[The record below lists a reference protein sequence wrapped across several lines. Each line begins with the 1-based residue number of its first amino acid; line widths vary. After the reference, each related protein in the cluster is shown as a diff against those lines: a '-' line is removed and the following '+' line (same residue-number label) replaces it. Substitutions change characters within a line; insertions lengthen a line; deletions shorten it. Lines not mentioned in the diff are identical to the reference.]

1 MSNRSVRNRGL
12 GGAARDRYPL
22 GPMGREQLE
31 PQELVERET
40 LEPGGS
46 RRLTTRV
53 AVTAAVLAVLASIS
67 SLQAERTAAESILQK
82 NEAVLW
88 QSRASDEWA
97 YRQAKSIKLHLQ
109 ELTPGGLPDADTR
122 HDIAASEERARAAEE
137 RRDEAN
143 RQAAGFYEQ
152 RVHVLSEMDK
162 TIACSIDRAGRE
174 LDYAPRVAL
183 EEGMR
188 RSLRWVFENQG
199 GIEGA

>member
-1 MSNRSVRNRGL
+1 VSNRSVRNRGL

-46 RRLTTRV
+46 RRLTTREAV
-53 AVTAAVLAVLASIS
+53 AAAVLAVLDSFW
-67 SLQAERTAAESILQK
+67 SLQADRLAAESILQK

-143 RQAAGFYEQ
+143 RQAAERFEQ
-152 RVHVLSEMDK
+152 HHRFAVGTSLLQIAIVLE
-162 TIACSIDRAGRE
+162 TIAVVLDRGGLWYGGLLIGAAGT
-174 LDYAPRVAL
+174 LAL
-183 EEGMR
+183 SNGF
-188 RSLRWVFENQG
+188 LGFF
-199 GIEGA
+199 